1 MGALSS
7 PLMQVKDI
15 AGGIG
20 GIAGLAGGLINDV
33 SRFGESDAGRRSEQL
48 RREQQLALKQL
59 RQQQDAQAR
68 SLNEQAA
75 ADRAAVSSGAATE
88 ERRRLAALR
97 RAVARQRAQFGGGG
111 LSSAD
116 PGSTQAVLLGLFEE
130 SDRDRQE
137 RERIDS
143 VRNAVIDRNL
153 DTQKRLN
160 VLQLN
165 QLRERQ
171 KFERETA
178 GF

>member
-15 AGGIG
+15 ASGIG

-33 SRFGESDAGRRSEQL
+33 NRFGENEAERRSRQL
-48 RREQQLALKQL
+48 QKEQQLALKQL
-59 RQQQDAQAR
+59 RQQQDAQIR
-68 SLNEQAA
+68 TMDEQAA
-75 ADRAAVSSGAATE
+75 ADRAALASGAASE
-88 ERRRLAALR
+88 EQRRLAALR
-97 RAVARQRAQFGGGG
+97 RAVARQRAQFGGSG

-116 PGSTQAVLLGLFEE
+116 PGSAQAVLLGLFEE
-130 SDRDRQE
+130 SDQDRQE
-137 RERIDS
+137 RERLDNI
-143 VRNAVIDRNL
+143 RNAAIDRNL

-171 KFERETA
+171 KFQRETA
-178 GF
+178 GY